1 MERILEKP
9 IILAGRIFPTG
20 ETIDCTD
27 EALAV
32 GEKAYAKQVLR
43 TEIQQQ
49 AGDTLSLLGTTSD
62 AAQVLVLFA
71 CADAVALAQAKDF
84 AGYQKARMDSLAALS
99 GGAEGAANMVQM
111 AGKLLTDVQSGA
123 VIMPFLV
130 KPEKATGVF
139 ADVAARGTGVAQVLA
154 KASA

>member
-1 MERILEKP
+1 
-9 IILAGRIFPTG
+9 
-20 ETIDCTD
+20 
-27 EALAV
+27 
-32 GEKAYAKQVLR
+32 
-43 TEIQQQ
+43 
-49 AGDTLSLLGTTSD
+49 
-62 AAQVLVLFA
+62 
-71 CADAVALAQAKDF
+71 
-84 AGYQKARMDSLAALS
+84 MDSLAALS